1 MYACLKKKKARGE
14 VFMAKTGNQKSAA
27 TRAMFVMK
35 MTNIALSVILRS
47 PFHGRVSET
56 LLLLTFRGRKSGKK
70 YRFPVGYM
78 QEGGGT
84 LVVLTPKMRTWW
96 KNFRDGGP
104 VSVYVQGKKR
114 AGIAKVALDD
124 EEAVAEGIRTF
135 LRHNPKAAP
144 MYRVELN
151 AAGEPTLETLQR
163 AVVHWVVVRIHL
175 EA

>member
-1 MYACLKKKKARGE
+1 MD
-14 VFMAKTGNQKSAA
+14 KTGNQKPAA
-27 TRAMFVMK
+27 MWAMFVMK
-35 MTNIALSVILRS
+35 MTNATLSVMLRS
-47 PFHGRVSET
+47 PFHGRVSAT

-78 QEGGGT
+78 QDGGGT

-96 KNFRDGGP
+96 KNFRAGGP
-104 VSVYVQGKKR
+104 VSVYVQGKMR
-114 AGIAKVALDD
+114 VGVAEVVLDD
-124 EEAVAEGIRTF
+124 EDAVAEGIRTF
-135 LRHNPKAAP
+135 LRRNPKATP

-163 AVVHWVVVRIHL
+163 AVVNWVVVRIRL

>member
-1 MYACLKKKKARGE
+1 MFERRKKQEVKCLWLRQVIRSVPHTSNVCNEDDECG
-14 VFMAKTGNQKSAA
+14 
-27 TRAMFVMK
+27 
-35 MTNIALSVILRS
+35 LSVILSS

-104 VSVYVQGKKR
+104 VKVYVQGKKQ
-114 AGIAKVALDD
+114 AGVAEVVLDD
-124 EEAVAEGIRTF
+124 EDAVAEGIRTF

-144 MYRVELN
+144 MYRVEMN
-151 AAGEPTLETLQR
+151 ADGEPTLETLQR
-163 AVVHWVVVRIHL
+163 AIVNWVVVRIRL